1 MSLLVCSEE
10 CSLAE
15 FSQKHQLSPHTLWLP
30 LKAAL
35 PARAGAKSTVS
46 VDPRTPIALLETA
59 TDTLLLDKRAIC
71 VKLQV
76 ANAVRCEETTVV
88 VDPAAV
94 PTGCE
99 VFVRWSRPGGKK
111 LRANTLVLHYDV
123 EKATSA
129 SARGFVAGLKRS
141 RVDDNDSSVGASS
154 LAGSLQGKQS
164 RLSLVQQ
171 STEDLQR
178 RLRAAVDALGSQL
191 SPRSTQILQSTL
203 VSMRHRHTQPPL
215 HFVLP
220 SDATGLEAAGVTWTR
235 SNRRILSRVFRSTT
249 SEERSEASKY
259 SDGSRQLRFYFIEDV
274 LLRRTRE
281 WTAAAAASRCH
292 SDEDGK
298 AGKGTPPEEV
308 ELLLKDEV
316 LADMNTFAERGF
328 RIVFLE
334 HYPVLHHGSRY
345 TVEQTLAPVVHL
357 CRKGCPHLTVTVV
370 LTAMSCVT
378 AARKQGLELSLVLP
392 QAGLLTFFIS
402 ELNAS
407 LSPDPKTAAVVG
419 SSDRGSEFLN
429 KLHAEFACNA
439 SLTYVD
445 ERELRRQR

>member
-30 LKAAL
+30 LRAAL
-35 PARAGAKSTVS
+35 PSRAGVKSTVA

-59 TDTLLLDKRAIC
+59 TDTILLDKRAIC

-94 PTGCE
+94 PAGCE

-123 EKATSA
+123 QNATDTL
-129 SARGFVAGLKRS
+129 ARSSVSRLKRS

-178 RLRAAVDALGSQL
+178 RLSAAVGALGGQL

-203 VSMRHRHTQPPL
+203 ASMRHRQTQPPL
-215 HFVLP
+215 HFVMP
-220 SDATGLEAAGVTWTR
+220 SDATVLEAAGVTWAR
-235 SNRRILSRVFRSTT
+235 SNRRILSRVFRSAT

-259 SDGSRQLRFYFIEDV
+259 SDGSRQLRFYFIED
-274 LLRRTRE
+274 
-281 WTAAAAASRCH
+281 
-292 SDEDGK
+292 
-298 AGKGTPPEEV
+298 EEE

-345 TVEQTLAPVVHL
+345 TVEQTLAPVVRL
-357 CRKGCPHLTVTVV
+357 CRKGCPNLTVTVV
-370 LTAMSCVT
+370 LSAMSCVT
-378 AARKQGLELSLVLP
+378 AAQKQGLELSLVLP

-402 ELNAS
+402 ELNTS
-407 LSPDPKTAAVVG
+407 FLPDPKTAAVVG

-429 KLHAEFACNA
+429 KLHVEFARNA

-445 ERELRRQR
+445 EKELRRQR